1 MEKMYNYLLNK
12 VFTVPYIDKMVSDDE
27 KPEAFIKCVQRH
39 TSDDVCTY
47 GEAISKVYHYMDTSY
62 RNEYYYK
69 NTILNKLLIEKHD
82 LYNTAALTELP
93 VAESKADFVMING
106 QGIVYEIK
114 TELDNFNRLKTQLK
128 DYYKG
133 FEYVNVVVGSN
144 NYADAKELLK
154 DSSVGIYVL
163 YNSGNLLCRK
173 KAKRNSNYLSHD
185 VIFRILRKKEFE
197 SIIRKYFSELPSVNN
212 FKYYKECLKLLETLD
227 VRVFQK
233 EMLQCLK
240 ERSLVT
246 VKECLEEDIPYELK
260 FYAYFTK
267 KYNTAHEMINMFWDR
282 KLEV

>member
-12 VFTVPYIDKMVSDDE
+12 VFTVPYIDKMVSADGV
-27 KPEAFIKCVQRH
+27 PEAFVKCVQRYVRD
-39 TSDDVCTY
+39 SVCTY

-82 LYNTAALTELP
+82 MYNTAALTELP
-93 VAESKADFVMING
+93 VAESKADLLMING

-114 TELDNFNRLKTQLK
+114 TELDNFNRLKTQVQ

-133 FEYVNVVVGSN
+133 FEYVNVVIGSN
-144 NYADAKELLK
+144 HYAKAKELLK
-154 DSSVGIYVL
+154 DSTVGIYVL

-173 KAKRNSNYLSHD
+173 KAKRNSDFLSHD
-185 VIFRILRKKEFE
+185 VIFRILRKREFE
-197 SIIRKYFSELPSVNN
+197 SIIKKYFSKLPDVND

-227 VRVFQK
+227 VKAFQK

-240 ERSLVT
+240 ERSLT
-246 VKECLEEDIPYELK
+246 VVNERLEENIPYELK
-260 FYAYFTK
+260 YYAYFTK
-267 KYNTAHEMINMFWDR
+267 KNNTSQKLINMFWDR

>member
-1 MEKMYNYLLNK
+1 MEKMYNHLLNK
-12 VFTVPYIDKMVSDDE
+12 IFTVPYIDKMVSDDE
-27 KPEAFIKCVQRH
+27 KPEAFIKCVQRYVR
-39 TSDDVCTY
+39 DGVCTY

-114 TELDNFNRLKTQLK
+114 TELDNFNRLKTQLQ

-144 NYADAKELLK
+144 CYAKAKDLLK
-154 DSSVGIYVL
+154 DSDVGIYVL

-173 KAKRNSNYLSHD
+173 KAKRKSDGLSHD

-197 SIIRKYFSELPSVNN
+197 SVIKKYFSQLPAVNN
-212 FKYYKECLKLLETLD
+212 FRYYKECLKMLETLD

-240 ERSLVT
+240 ERSLVS
-246 VKECLEEDIPYELK
+246 VNECLEEDIPYELK
-260 FYAYFTK
+260 YYAYFTK
-267 KYNTAHEMINMFWDR
+267 KYNTSHELINMFWDR